1 MGRAVSLLQGVG
13 IEWVGEI
20 CADGV
25 MESELAEPDRP
36 ERAERQA
43 LVGIGGGW
51 RGVRSE
57 KSSGVGVLGKDR
69 QPAVFQCLA
78 GWGVGGR

>member
-1 MGRAVSLLQGVG
+1 MLQGVG

-57 KSSGVGVLGKDR
+57 KSSGVGD
-69 QPAVFQCLA
+69 
-78 GWGVGGR
+78 GW